1 MDSHE
6 RVRVDSH
13 ERAWAD
19 GPEQALAPPR
29 GDVSERR
36 ITATGWLDGARIIIC
51 FVAILWLIE
60 AINTGLGHAFNVFGI
75 FPREVATLPGI
86 LFWPFLHGN
95 FQHLIMNTTPLLV
108 LGLFVAMRGPAV
120 FLQTSVIV
128 MIVGGLGVWVFGREA
143 YHIGASGLVF
153 GYFGFL
159 VAVGIYER
167 RVSSLAVASLAVF
180 YYGGLIFGVLP
191 SDSFVSWE
199 GHLFGLAAG
208 VLAARFLARRPAL
221 EAPND

>member
-1 MDSHE
+1 M
-6 RVRVDSH
+6 
-13 ERAWAD
+13 
-19 GPEQALAPPR
+19 
-29 GDVSERR
+29 SETR
-36 ITATGWLDGARIIIC
+36 TAAAGWLEGLRLIVC

-75 FPREVATLPGI
+75 YPRELETLPGI
-86 LFWPFLHGN
+86 LFWAFLHGN
-95 FQHLIMNTTPLLV
+95 FQHLIMNTTPLLL
-108 LGLFVAMRGPAV
+108 LGLFVAMRGPGV
-120 FLQTSVIV
+120 FLKTSATV
-128 MIVGGLGVWVFGREA
+128 MVVGGLGVWIFGREA

-167 RVSSLAVASLAVF
+167 RISSLAVASLAVF

-199 GHLFGLAAG
+199 GHLFGLVAG
-208 VLAARFLARRPAL
+208 VLAARLMARQPAQI
-221 EAPND
+221 AHD

>member
-19 GPEQALAPPR
+19 GPEQAVAPPR

-95 FQHLIMNTTPLLV
+95 FQHLIMNTTPLLA
-108 LGLFVAMRGPAV
+108 LGPLIPR
-120 FLQTSVIV
+120 LQ
-128 MIVGGLGVWVFGREA
+128 
-143 YHIGASGLVF
+143 GARARDESAHLA
-153 GYFGFL
+153 GF
-159 VAVGIYER
+159 
-167 RVSSLAVASLAVF
+167 SS
-180 YYGGLIFGVLP
+180 
-191 SDSFVSWE
+191 
-199 GHLFGLAAG
+199 
-208 VLAARFLARRPAL
+208 ARRCFEETMKTGKCFKTVRKKRRKTKRMPFYSS
-221 EAPND
+221 